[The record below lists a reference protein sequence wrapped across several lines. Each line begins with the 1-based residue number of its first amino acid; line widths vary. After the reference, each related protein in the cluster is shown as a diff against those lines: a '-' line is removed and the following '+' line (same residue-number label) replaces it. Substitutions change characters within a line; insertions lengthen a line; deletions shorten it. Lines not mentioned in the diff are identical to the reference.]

1 MGLKTLWT
9 MQEKTTFVFNDTRV
23 TNRAESIVVGSLI
36 VSYSFNHELVVTYT
50 NFPTRSFL
58 LVEFLV
64 KSR

>member
-1 MGLKTLWT
+1 

-23 TNRAESIVVGSLI
+23 ITNRAESIVVGSLI
-36 VSYSFNHELVVTYT
+36 ISHSFNHELVVTYT
-50 NFPTRSFL
+50 NLPTRSFL

>member
-1 MGLKTLWT
+1 
-9 MQEKTTFVFNDTRV
+9 MQEKTKFVFNYTRV
-23 TNRAESIVVGSLI
+23 TNWAESIVVGSFI
-36 VSYSFNHELVVTYT
+36 IFYSFNHEFVVTYA

>member
-1 MGLKTLWT
+1 MGLKTLRT

-36 VSYSFNHELVVTYT
+36 ISYSFNHELVVTYT

>member
-36 VSYSFNHELVVTYT
+36 ISYSFNHELVVSYT

>member
-1 MGLKTLWT
+1 

-36 VSYSFNHELVVTYT
+36 ISYSFNHELVVTYT